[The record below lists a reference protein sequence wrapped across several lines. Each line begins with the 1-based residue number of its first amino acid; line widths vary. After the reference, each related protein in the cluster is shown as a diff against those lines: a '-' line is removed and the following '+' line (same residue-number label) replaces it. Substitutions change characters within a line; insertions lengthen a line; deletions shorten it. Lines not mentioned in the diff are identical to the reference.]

1 MIRIIIERLYYNF
14 DINYNNNFIMI
25 YNMNNNVYLR
35 KQVFIMFREFDEQID
50 FL

>member
-14 DINYNNNFIMI
+14 NINYDDNLITIRNI
-25 YNMNNNVYLR
+25 NNNVYLR
-35 KQVFIMFREFDEQID
+35 EQIFIMFREFDKQIN